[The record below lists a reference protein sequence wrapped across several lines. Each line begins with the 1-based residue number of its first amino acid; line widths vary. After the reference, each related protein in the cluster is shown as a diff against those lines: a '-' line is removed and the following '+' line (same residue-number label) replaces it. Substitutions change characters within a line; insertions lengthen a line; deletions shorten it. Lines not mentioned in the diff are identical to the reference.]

1 MIINELQA
9 AMEKA
14 RLNVCDLDEFHLL
27 TKAHAII
34 CRLTMAIRVD
44 DPEFTQ
50 KSLAEMESNG
60 LFAYADEVIL
70 QSERN
75 IRKFGA

>member
-14 RLNVCDLDEFHLL
+14 RLNVHDLSEFHLL
-27 TKAHAII
+27 AKAHATI
-34 CRLTMAIRVD
+34 CRLTMAVRVD
-44 DPEFTQ
+44 DPKFSNGVFTD
-50 KSLAEMESNG
+50 MEADG

-70 QSERN
+70 QSERS
-75 IRKFGA
+75 IKTFKA